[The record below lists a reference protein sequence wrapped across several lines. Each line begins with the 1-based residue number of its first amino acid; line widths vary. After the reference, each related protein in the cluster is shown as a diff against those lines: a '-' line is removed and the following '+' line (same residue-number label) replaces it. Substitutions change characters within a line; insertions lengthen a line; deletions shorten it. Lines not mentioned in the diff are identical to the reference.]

1 MPVFSRKQLRRNLG
15 LFFIKDTTHIYQ
27 YNSAINVNGGTGT
40 IPANTGS
47 INVSN
52 NEFADLSLSGQDLY
66 QGAWIYLEGSTAIS
80 DTLDNWWQYRVATF
94 NAGSGSFI
102 SWQFAK
108 DNHNP
113 NGDFEIHQKVSPH
126 SKNQAIDD
134 TLQRIRIRQE
144 VGINTVDGALVYT
157 IDGAASPNYL
167 EKILD
172 VHLMANPNNSLDLD
186 LRHMQDWQVVTTATG
201 RELRLKWG
209 VKGSQQI
216 VFDAILIPS
225 LGSGENATINL
236 PDERWILAGAAMRC
250 YDFMIQNAPGQQVS
264 QLMQRRAEWAAEYTR
279 LSAKFMPTYEE
290 PIRLHDVV
298 RGMTPRP
305 WDSAS
310 NFW

>member
-1 MPVFSRKQLRRNLG
+1 MPVYSRKQLRR
-15 LFFIKDTTHIYQ
+15 
-27 YNSAINVNGGTGT
+27 
-40 IPANTGS
+40 
-47 INVSN
+47 
-52 NEFADLSLSGQDLY
+52 DLSSRFIYDMPFPALQAAQSATVPQFEQGTAWYVGEIRWADYSQSGNNLY
-66 QGAWIYLEGSTAIS
+66 QGAWLFVEGSANLGGGDVAGTFY
-80 DTLDNWWQYRVATF
+80 QYLIASW
-94 NAGSGSFI
+94 NCGSGAFMSQQPTWEQI
-102 SWQFAK
+102 TPSSMV
-108 DNHNP
+108 
-113 NGDFEIHQKVSPH
+113 EIHVKVPPRT
-126 SKNQAIDD
+126 KNDAVDD
-134 TLQRIRIRQE
+134 TLQRIRLRQE
-144 VGINTVDGALVYT
+144 VAINTVDGALVYT

-167 EKILD
+167 EHILD

-216 VFDAILIPS
+216 VFDAIVIPS
-225 LGSGENATINL
+225 LSGGEDATINL

>member
-1 MPVFSRKQLRRNLG
+1 MPVFSRKQLRRDLAQSFVYDLATSRINNQGVASLG
-15 LFFIKDTTHIYQ
+15 PFTQ
-27 YNSAINVNGGTGT
+27 GGWGVAGVTDVK
-40 IPANTGS
+40 PEA
-47 INVSN
+47 
-52 NEFADLSLSGQDLY
+52 SGQDLF
-66 QGAWIYLEGSTAIS
+66 QGTWLYVEPSVNIS
-80 DTLDNWWQYRVATF
+80 DTSGTFYQYTIASF
-94 NAGSGSFI
+94 NCGSGAFFTQNPPYDYVNQGSFYEVHTKVPP
-102 SWQFAK
+102 SAK
-108 DNHNP
+108 H
-113 NGDFEIHQKVSPH
+113 V
-126 SKNQAIDD
+126 AIDD
-134 TLQRIRIRQE
+134 TLKRIRFRQE

-157 IDGAASPNYL
+157 IEGAASPNYL
-167 EKILD
+167 EQILD

-225 LGSGENATINL
+225 LGGGEDATINL

-250 YDFMIQNAPGQQVS
+250 YDFMIQSAPGQQVN

-290 PIRLHDVV
+290 PIRLHDVI